1 GGKDSTY
8 VLYRL
13 VKDLKLRVLAVTF
26 DNGYIPPGCFDNIAG
41 VCGQLGVDSLVVSV
55 AKEKMDEAFQAG
67 LKAQGSVCDP
77 CFRALTARGTE
88 LAVERKI
95 PVVMTGLSRGQ
106 ICATKLHNLISNGV
120 TDPDEIETYLRMF
133 RESYHA

>member
-1 GGKDSTY
+1 
-8 VLYRL
+8 
-13 VKDLKLRVLAVTF
+13 
-26 DNGYIPPGCFDNIAG
+26 
-41 VCGQLGVDSLVVSV
+41 
-55 AKEKMDEAFQAG
+55 MDEASQAG

-88 LAVERKI
+88 LAVKRKI

-133 RESYHA
+133 RESYHATEDRISELIDDRSLDDRAAFDGIQF